1 MKILMPIVVFFI
13 LLSGCNQTSEF
24 KTDEII
30 FYVEMTVNNK
40 SSDEIEVF
48 SRKYQELVMLNEPD
62 TLSWK
67 FFKSSSDEVI
77 EISRWNNSEAIK
89 THISNISSGGI
100 LEGGFISFVDHFVI
114 NKISVL
120 GKINPEVREM
130 LDNLGIPIIYRP
142 LISGYSR

>member
-1 MKILMPIVVFFI
+1 MKFLLSIVIFTI
-13 LLSGCNQTSEF
+13 LLIGCSQNNEL

-30 FYVEMTVNNK
+30 FYVEMTVNDK
-40 SSDEIEVF
+40 SLDEIEVF
-48 SRKYQELVMLNEPD
+48 SRKYQELVMLNEPN

-89 THISNISSGGI
+89 THIVNISSGGI
-100 LEGGFISFVDHFVI
+100 LEDGFISFVDHFVI

-120 GKINPEVREM
+120 GEANPEVRAM
-130 LDNLGIPIIYRP
+130 LDNLGIPIIYNP